1 MPTKALIIDELGEE
15 ALLLPQRFEEAFAA
29 NNRIKFCL
37 TLLQEA
43 EHHANHPD
51 EPSPDL
57 SAERRAVG
65 IQDDALDHA
74 IADSRREADGSML
87 VPGAAR
93 LRRTMFDDIAKMR
106 VPLDLMR
113 SPEAESFA
121 WRQGDLTAALPE
133 FPEDHVPA
141 GIIDAM
147 TFGDRERGDSLHL
160 LVMDMHKALNALQS
174 DLAEETID
182 DARVWRIAEEDRPLV
197 RAFMAGIHETAPLKF
212 EHPGLATTATRFADQ
227 LVIQNDIGTTDAH
240 VLVIHVTRAAVT
252 LIYTDIHAARAE
264 FFENLLKPFNVRW
277 DDTRARHGEH
287 LGEEPN
293 YYLCT
298 GRFEV
303 AGDLTLER
311 YLTFLGSRIVFLIDW
326 NRARKRLAE
335 FLPKGD
341 NVKLL
346 KWAADHN
353 IGHRGFLKLG
363 GERLIYEAIEFIQES
378 PLRYGERLYDALGP
392 AAALDFMK
400 FVLRAAT
407 EGLLQGRSE
416 RFIRDEVKTELARH
430 FLSAEANILS
440 FAANHAALVFELA
453 TSLRDGLVAYRSRG
467 DSEFLRRTAQRAHKW
482 EQEADALV
490 ARTRSLVRRL
500 RKPDIFVTLAHQ
512 ADDAADGLEE
522 AAFLA
527 TFLVKLPPIKALAE
541 PVEALASL
549 LVDGAQEQ
557 VKMFEA
563 ASHVRRDGA
572 REDLQDFLEAVDRI
586 VWIEHQ
592 TDEAERR
599 VTGALLEG
607 APDFRTLH
615 LLASIA
621 HACEEAADA
630 MLRTALGL
638 RDHLLND
645 VMAG

>member
-1 MPTKALIIDELGEE
+1 MSTKTLMIDELGEE
-15 ALLLPQRFEEAFAA
+15 ALLLPQRFEDALVA

-37 TLLQEA
+37 TLLQAA

-51 EPSPDL
+51 EPTPDL
-57 SAERRAVG
+57 GAERRAAG
-65 IQDDALDHA
+65 IRDDGLDRA
-74 IADSRREADGSML
+74 IADTSRQADGSTL
-87 VPGAAR
+87 VPGAAA
-93 LRRTMFDDIAKMR
+93 LRRTMLDDIGKMR
-106 VPLDLMR
+106 VPLGLVR

-121 WRQGDLTAALPE
+121 RRQADLTAALPE
-133 FPEDHVPA
+133 FPEDRVPA
-141 GIIDAM
+141 GVIDAM
-147 TFGDRERGDSLHL
+147 TFAERARGDSLHL

-197 RAFMAGIHETAPLKF
+197 RAFMAGVHETAPLKF
-212 EHPGLATTATRFADQ
+212 EHPGLATTATRFAGQ

-240 VLVIHVTRAAVT
+240 VLVIHIAGSEVAVT
-252 LIYTDIHAARAE
+252 YTDVHAMRAE
-264 FFENLLKPFNVRW
+264 FFESLFKPFNVRW
-277 DDTRARHGEH
+277 DDTRSRHGEH
-287 LGEEPN
+287 LGDEPN

-298 GRFEV
+298 GHFEATAEV
-303 AGDLTLER
+303 TLER
-311 YLTFLGSRIVFLIDW
+311 YLAFLGSRLVFLIDW
-326 NRARKRLAE
+326 NRARKRLTE
-335 FLPKGD
+335 FLAKGD
-341 NVKLL
+341 DVKLL

-363 GERLIYEAIEFIQES
+363 GERLIYEAIQFVQES
-378 PLRYGERLYDALGP
+378 PLRYGERLYEALGP
-392 AAALDFMK
+392 SAAFDFMK
-400 FVLRAAT
+400 FALRAAT

-416 RFIRDEVKTELARH
+416 RFIRDEVKAELARH
-430 FLSAEANILS
+430 FLSVEANILAI
-440 FAANHAALVFELA
+440 AANHAALVFDLA
-453 TSLRDGLVAYRSRG
+453 TNLRDGLVAYRSRG
-467 DSEFLRRTAQRAHKW
+467 DGEIVCRMAQRAHKW
-482 EQEADALV
+482 EQDADALV

-500 RKPDIFVTLAHQ
+500 RRPDIYVTLAHQ

-527 TFLVKLPPIKALAE
+527 TFLVKLPPVDGLAE

-563 ASHVRRDGA
+563 ASHIRREGA
-572 REDLQDFLEAVDRI
+572 RDDVQDFLEAVDRI

-615 LLASIA
+615 LIGCIA

-630 MLRTALGL
+630 LSRTALGL